1 MGTDEVQ
8 VDFELLFQRLMIAF
22 DNYQLE
28 EKFQYEL
35 CTYLTVLVDSPLML
49 RQPLKSQC

>member
-1 MGTDEVQ
+1 MRTDEVQ
-8 VDFELLFQRLMIAF
+8 DDSEFFFFQRLIIAF

-35 CTYLTVLVDSPLML
+35 CTYLTALFDSPLML
-49 RQPLKSQC
+49 R